1 MRLGG
6 VIWECHR
13 LVSECQLCSRA
24 GLTPARGTRSPLGG
38 LGDHRAADAAPSPS
52 EGAPLRPSCGNR
64 PSAGARASLVPTFLG
79 SPWQVLLSTCT
90 TPACPPPPASPGPRK
105 RRPPPRLPHSKITA
119 QTHTRRRGLGAR
131 PRPATPPPAGDRSE
145 WTEEDAPQH
154 AGPESPS
161 HCVYLSPRGSGEP
174 PGASPPRRAVGT
186 LACRG
191 PVPMS
196 SGPGPVPMPSGPGPG
211 LTPR

>member
-24 GLTPARGTRSPLGG
+24 GLTPAQGTRSPLGG
-38 LGDHRAADAAPSPS
+38 LGDHPPPPRAPRPA
-52 EGAPLRPSCGNR
+52 PSCGNR

-145 WTEEDAPQH
+145 WMEEDVPQH

-174 PGASPPRRAVGT
+174 PGASPPRRAGAYWPAAA
-186 LACRG
+186 LSPCPQG
-191 PVPMS
+191 PA
-196 SGPGPVPMPSGPGPG
+196 PG
-211 LTPR
+211 

>member
-1 MRLGG
+1 MEAWGTTELQML
-6 VIWECHR
+6 HPPPP
-13 LVSECQLCSRA
+13 RA
-24 GLTPARGTRSPLGG
+24 PRPA
-38 LGDHRAADAAPSPS
+38 
-52 EGAPLRPSCGNR
+52 PSCGNR

-191 PVPMS
+191 PVPVS